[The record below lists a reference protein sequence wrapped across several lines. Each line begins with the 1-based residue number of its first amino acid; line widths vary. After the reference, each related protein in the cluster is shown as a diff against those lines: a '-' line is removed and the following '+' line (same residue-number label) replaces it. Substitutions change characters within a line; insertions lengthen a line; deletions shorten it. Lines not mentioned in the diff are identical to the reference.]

1 MKWLEPIGARTVPA
15 NFGPFRGFN
24 AHARIEGECGDTME
38 FWALLEGVRVMHAS
52 FTTDGCMTSVA
63 SGSVAAHLSI
73 GKALGEIRK
82 LTPLD
87 VLEVL
92 GIADSEE
99 GAEAHHCADL
109 ALSTLA
115 KALGEYEK
123 ALKAKDD
130 HEQGCGGGCSGDG
143 CSEDCCEGC
152 DSDCSERKASHGKAG
167 DPGVGNVQR
176 RILVMSGKGG
186 VGKSTVAVNLAMG
199 FAAEG
204 LNTGLL
210 DADLHGPS
218 VPKLLGLERETL
230 HTEGQALLPVE
241 LGPLKVM
248 SMGFALEADQAAIWR
263 GPMKA
268 SVVEQ
273 FVNRVQWDALDVLVV
288 DCPPGTG
295 DEHLSVHQAL
305 GTVEGAVIVTTPQ
318 EVATLDAR
326 KAITFCRTA
335 HIPVLGIVENMSGFA
350 CPSCGT
356 CTSVFQSGGGK
367 HLAQELGL
375 PFLGT
380 LPLDPSIGD
389 GGEAGRPRLFAGGQD
404 AAAQAFQPILQAL
417 LAESEATV

>member
-1 MKWLEPIGARTVPA
+1 MNRLEAIANRTIPT
-15 NFGPFRGFN
+15 NFGPLRGFD
-24 AHARIEGECGDTME
+24 AHARIEGGGGDTME
-38 FWALLEGVRVMHAS
+38 VWLRMKGARILQAS
-52 FTTDGCMTSVA
+52 FISDGGETAIA
-63 SGSVAAHLSI
+63 SGSMAAHLSE
-73 GKALGEIRK
+73 GKSLGEMRAVRPI
-82 LTPLD
+82 D
-87 VLEVL
+87 VLEAL
-92 GIADSEE
+92 GQPNST
-99 GAEAHHCADL
+99 EAHPCADL

-123 ALKAKDD
+123 ALKAKDE
-130 HEQGCGGGCSGDG
+130 HGCGDGGCS
-143 CSEDCCEGC
+143 EACCEGC
-152 DSDCSERKASHGKAG
+152 ASECGDRKAPQGMAG
-167 DPGVGNVQR
+167 EPGVGNVQR

-230 HTEGQALLPVE
+230 HTEDQALLPVE

-248 SMGFALEADQAAIWR
+248 SMGFALEPDQAAIWR

-268 SVVEQ
+268 SVIDQ
-273 FVNRVQWDALDVLVV
+273 FVNRVKWDALDMMVV

-305 GTVEGAVIVTTPQ
+305 GGVEGAVIVTTPQ

-326 KAITFCRTA
+326 KAITFCRTS
-335 HIPVLGIVENMSGFA
+335 HIPVLGIVENMSGFQ

-356 CTSVFQSGGGK
+356 CTPIFQSGGGK
-367 HLAQELGL
+367 RLATELGL

-380 LPLDPSIGD
+380 LPLDPSVGA
-389 GGEAGRPRLFAGGQD
+389 GGETGRPRLFAGGDD
-404 AAAQAFQPILQAL
+404 AAARAFQPILQAL
-417 LAESEATV
+417 LERPKASA

>member
-1 MKWLEPIGARTVPA
+1 MNWLEPIGARLVPA
-15 NFGPFRGFN
+15 NFGPLRDFN
-24 AHARIEGECGDTME
+24 AHARIEGSCGDTME
-38 FWALLEGVRVMHAS
+38 VWVLMEDVKVLRAS
-52 FTTDGCMTSVA
+52 FTSDGCETSIA
-63 SGSVAAHLSI
+63 SGSVATHMSQ
-73 GKALGEIRK
+73 GKSLGEMRAVRPI
-82 LTPLD
+82 D
-87 VLEVL
+87 VLEAL
-92 GIADSEE
+92 GQPDNE
-99 GAEAHHCADL
+99 EAHHCADL

-123 ALKAKDD
+123 ALKAKETCE
-130 HEQGCGGGCSGDG
+130 HSCGTGCDSSE

-152 DSDCSERKASHGKAG
+152 DSECGERKAPMDRGAG
-167 DPGVGNVQR
+167 PGVSQVQR

-204 LNTGLL
+204 LSTGLL

-230 HTEGQALLPVE
+230 QTEGQTLLPVE
-241 LGPLKVM
+241 LGSLKVM
-248 SMGFALEADQAAIWR
+248 SMGFALEPDQAAIWR

-268 SVVEQ
+268 SVVDQ
-273 FVNRVQWDALDVLVV
+273 FVNRVQWNALDVLVV

-305 GTVEGAVIVTTPQ
+305 GRVDGVVIVTTPQ

-356 CTSVFQSGGGK
+356 STPIFQSGGGAR
-367 HLAQELGL
+367 LAEELGL

-380 LPLDPSIGD
+380 LPLDPAVGA
-389 GGEAGRPRLFAGGQD
+389 GGEAGRPRLYAGGQD
-404 AAAQAFQPILQAL
+404 GAAQAFQPILQSL
-417 LAESEATV
+417 LSGTEAHA